1 MSAVWA
7 AEGLVAGVP
16 AGTVL
21 RSAVFQL
28 SVPSDTPD
36 QTTCPRC
43 AAAVPRWFVIRCG
56 HCGHHFGTMGALELV
71 TALVLGLL
79 LGRFGG
85 RPDMLAFSFLGV
97 LGVALAAIDLSV
109 QRLPDRLIL
118 PAYPVTIVLLAFAA
132 LTGHAAGAFG
142 RALLGGL
149 VLGGTYLALALVR
162 PGGIGGG
169 DVKLAG
175 LAGLALGWLGWPTL
189 MAGAALG
196 FILSGVVSLALIA
209 ARRLTL
215 QSMISFGPF
224 MLAGALL
231 ATTLA
236 GAR

>member
-1 MSAVWA
+1 
-7 AEGLVAGVP
+7 
-16 AGTVL
+16 
-21 RSAVFQL
+21 
-28 SVPSDTPD
+28 
-36 QTTCPRC
+36 
-43 AAAVPRWFVIRCG
+43 VIRCRY
-56 HCGHHFGTMGALELV
+56 CGQHFGTLGALELV
-71 TALVLGLL
+71 TALVFGLI

-85 RPDMLAFSFLGV
+85 QPDMLAFCFLGA

-109 QRLPDRLIL
+109 QRLPDRLVL
-118 PAYPVTIVLLAFAA
+118 PAYPVMIVLLTFAA
-132 LTGHAAGAFG
+132 LTGHTAGALG

-149 VLGGTYLALALVR
+149 VLGGTYLVLALLR

-189 MAGAALG
+189 IAGAALG
-196 FILSGVVSLALIA
+196 FILSGAVSLALIA

-224 MLAGALL
+224 MLGGALL
-231 ATTLA
+231 AALA

>member
-1 MSAVWA
+1 MSAAWA
-7 AEGLVAGVP
+7 AEGFVAGVP
-16 AGTVL
+16 AGAVL
-21 RSAVFQL
+21 RSVVFQL
-28 SVPSDTPD
+28 SVPSDAPD
-36 QTTCPRC
+36 RTRCPRC
-43 AAAVPRWFVIRCG
+43 ATAAPRLLVIRCRQ
-56 HCGHHFGTMGALELV
+56 CGHHFGTLGALELV

-85 RPDMLAFSFLGV
+85 QPDMLAFSFLGV

-118 PAYPVTIVLLAFAA
+118 PAYPVLIVLLAFAA
-132 LTGHAAGAFG
+132 LTGHSEEALG

-149 VLGGTYLALALVR
+149 VLCGIYLALALLR

-189 MAGAALG
+189 IAGAALG
-196 FILSGVVSLALIA
+196 FILSAVVSVALIA

-224 MLAGALL
+224 MLGGALL
-231 ATTLA
+231 AALA
-236 GAR
+236 AAR

>member
-16 AGTVL
+16 AGAVL

-28 SVPSDTPD
+28 SVPSDAPD
-36 QTTCPRC
+36 RTTCPRC
-43 AAAVPRWFVIRCG
+43 AAPVPRWLVLRCG
-56 HCGHHFGTMGALELV
+56 HCGQHFGTLGALELV
-71 TALVLGLL
+71 TAVVLGLL
-79 LGRFGG
+79 FGRFGG
-85 RPDMLAFSFLGV
+85 QPDMLAFCFLGA

-109 QRLPDRLIL
+109 QRLPDRLVL
-118 PAYPVTIVLLAFAA
+118 PAYPVMVVLLAIAA
-132 LTGHAAGAFG
+132 LAGHNADALG
-142 RALLGGL
+142 RALLGGVL
-149 VLGGTYLALALVR
+149 LGGTYLALALLR

-196 FILSGVVSLALIA
+196 FLLCGAVSMALMA
-209 ARRLTL
+209 ARRITL
-215 QSMISFGPF
+215 QSMISLGPF

-231 ATTLA
+231 ATLA
-236 GAR
+236 VAR

>member
-7 AEGLVAGVP
+7 AEGLLAGVP

-21 RSAVFQL
+21 RGAVFQL
-28 SVPSDTPD
+28 SVPSDAPD

-43 AAAVPRWFVIRCG
+43 AAPVHPWFVVRCR
-56 HCGHHFGTMGALELV
+56 HCGHHLGTLGALELV
-71 TALVLGLL
+71 TAVVLALL

-85 RPDMLAFSFLGV
+85 QPDMVAFCFLGA

-109 QRLPDRLIL
+109 QRLPDRLVL
-118 PAYPVTIVLLAFAA
+118 PAYPVMIVLLAIAA
-132 LTGHAAGAFG
+132 LAGHNAAALG

-149 VLGGTYLALALVR
+149 VLGGTYLVLALLR
-162 PGGIGGG
+162 PGGIGAG

-189 MAGAALG
+189 IFGAVLG
-196 FILSGVVSLALIA
+196 FLLSGAFSLVLIA

-224 MLAGALL
+224 MLAGVLL
-231 ATTLA
+231 AALA
-236 GAR
+236 GGR

>member
-1 MSAVWA
+1 MNLVWA
-7 AEGLVAGVP
+7 AEGVIAGVP
-16 AGTVL
+16 AGTIL
-21 RSAVFQL
+21 RSAVFRL
-28 SVPSDTPD
+28 SVPSGNPD
-36 QTTCPRC
+36 RTTCPRC
-43 AAAVPRWFVIRCG
+43 AAPVPRWLLLRCG
-56 HCGHHFGTMGALELV
+56 HCGQHFGTLGALEWA
-71 TALVLGLL
+71 TAVVLGLL
-79 LGRFGG
+79 FGRFGG
-85 RPDMLAFSFLGV
+85 QPDMLAFCFLGA

-109 QRLPDRLIL
+109 QRLPDRLVL
-118 PAYPVTIVLLAFAA
+118 PAYPVLIALLAIAA
-132 LTGHAAGAFG
+132 LIGHDAAALG

-149 VLGGTYLALALVR
+149 VLGGTYLVLALLR

-189 MAGAALG
+189 IAGGALG
-196 FILSGVVSLALIA
+196 FILSGAVSLVLLA

-231 ATTLA
+231 ASLA

>member
-28 SVPSDTPD
+28 SVPSDSPD

-43 AAAVPRWFVIRCG
+43 AAAVPRWLVIRCG
-56 HCGHHFGTMGALELV
+56 HCGHHFGTLGALELA
-71 TALVLGLL
+71 TAIVFWLL
-79 LGRFGG
+79 FGRFGG
-85 RPDMLAFSFLGV
+85 QPDMLAFCFLGA

-109 QRLPDRLIL
+109 QRLPDRLVL
-118 PAYPVTIVLLAFAA
+118 PAYPVMIVLLTIAA
-132 LTGHAAGAFG
+132 LVGHTEGALG

-149 VLGGTYLALALVR
+149 VLGGTYLVLALVR

-189 MAGAALG
+189 LAGAALG
-196 FILSGVVSLALIA
+196 FMLSGVVSMALVA
-209 ARRLTL
+209 ARRLTM

-231 ATTLA
+231 AALA
-236 GAR
+236 GVR

>member
-7 AEGLVAGVP
+7 AEGLIAGVP

-21 RSAVFQL
+21 RGAVFQL
-28 SVPSDTPD
+28 SVPSDAPD

-43 AAAVPRWFVIRCG
+43 AAPVHRWFVVRCR
-56 HCGHHFGTMGALELV
+56 HCGHHLGTLGALELV
-71 TALVLGLL
+71 TAVVLALL
-79 LGRFGG
+79 FGRFGG
-85 RPDMLAFSFLGV
+85 QPDMLAFCFLGA

-109 QRLPDRLIL
+109 QRLPDRLVL
-118 PAYPVTIVLLAFAA
+118 PAYPVLIVLLAIAA
-132 LTGHAAGAFG
+132 LAGHNAAALG

-149 VLGGTYLALALVR
+149 VLGGTYLVLALLR
-162 PGGIGGG
+162 PGGIGAG

-189 MAGAALG
+189 IFGAVLG
-196 FILSGVVSLALIA
+196 FLLSGAVSLVLIA

-224 MLAGALL
+224 MLAGVLL
-231 ATTLA
+231 AALA

>member
-28 SVPSDTPD
+28 SVPSDAPD
-36 QTTCPRC
+36 RTTCPRC
-43 AAAVPRWFVIRCG
+43 AAAVPRWLLIRCG
-56 HCGHHFGTMGALELV
+56 HCGHHFGMLGALELA
-71 TALVLGLL
+71 TATVLGLL
-79 LGRFGG
+79 FGRFGG
-85 RPDMLAFSFLGV
+85 QPEMLAFSFLGA

-109 QRLPDRLIL
+109 QRLPDRLVL
-118 PAYPVTIVLLAFAA
+118 PAYPVVIVLLTIAA
-132 LTGHAAGAFG
+132 LTGHAEGSLV

-149 VLGGTYLALALVR
+149 VLSGTYLALALLR

-196 FILSGVVSLALIA
+196 FMLSGVVSMALIA
-209 ARRLTL
+209 ARRLTM

-231 ATTLA
+231 ATLA

>member
-16 AGTVL
+16 AGAVL

-28 SVPSDTPD
+28 SVPSDAPD
-36 QTTCPRC
+36 RTTCPRC
-43 AAAVPRWFVIRCG
+43 AAPVPRWLVLRCG
-56 HCGHHFGTMGALELV
+56 HCGQHFGTLGALELV

-79 LGRFGG
+79 FGRFGG
-85 RPDMLAFSFLGV
+85 QPDMLAFCFFGA

-109 QRLPDRLIL
+109 QRLPDRLVL
-118 PAYPVTIVLLAFAA
+118 PAYPVMIALLAIAA
-132 LTGHAAGAFG
+132 LMGHNAEALG
-142 RALLGGL
+142 RALLGGV
-149 VLGGTYLALALVR
+149 VLGGTYLALALLR

-189 MAGAALG
+189 MVGAALG
-196 FILSGVVSLALIA
+196 FLLCGAVSMALMA
-209 ARRLTL
+209 ARRITL

-224 MLAGALL
+224 LLGGALL
-231 ATTLA
+231 ATLA
-236 GAR
+236 VAR

>member
-1 MSAVWA
+1 MSLIWA
-7 AEGLVAGVP
+7 AEGVIASVP

-28 SVPSDTPD
+28 SVPSGNPD
-36 QTTCPRC
+36 RTTCPRC
-43 AAAVPRWFVIRCG
+43 ATAAPRWIVIRCG
-56 HCGHHFGTMGALELV
+56 HCGQHFGTLGALELA

-79 LGRFGG
+79 FGRFGG
-85 RPDMLAFSFLGV
+85 QPDMLAFAFLGA
-97 LGVALAAIDLSV
+97 LGVALATIDISV
-109 QRLPDRLIL
+109 QRLPDRLTL
-118 PAYPVTIVLLAFAA
+118 PAYPVVIVLLSIAA
-132 LTGHAAGAFG
+132 ITGHTEGALG

-149 VLGGTYLALALVR
+149 LLAGTYLALALLR

-175 LAGLALGWLGWPTL
+175 LAGIALGWLGWPTL
-189 MAGAALG
+189 MFGAALG
-196 FILSGVVSLALIA
+196 FILCGAVSLALIA
-209 ARRLTL
+209 ARRLAI

-231 ATTLA
+231 ATLA